1 MNMDKK
7 LAILQKIKE
16 YDTIMLFRHIRPDG
30 DSKGSTKGLQAI
42 LKATWPEKQVY
53 LINDDHSDYLAFMGD
68 DEPEVADEVYQKS
81 LGIVLDTATLDR
93 ISNKKYALCKELIK
107 IDHHIE
113 VDPYGD
119 LSWVDE
125 RKSSVC
131 EMIAEFYTTFRDELK
146 ITKEAATQIYTGMVT
161 DSGRFQFSSVS
172 GDTLRYA
179 AVMLEQGIN
188 TDLMYAH
195 LQLKD
200 FEELKFRA
208 QVLKLM
214 KVTENGVAYVYL
226 SKAIQEKYGLSS
238 EAASASISALE
249 TIKGCLCWIGFIE
262 NGDEDGSIRVRMRS
276 RFVAINSVAEHYR
289 GGGHACA
296 CGATVMNRKEM
307 RALVKEADAVVK
319 AYKDTHEDWL

>member
-1 MNMDKK
+1 MSMEKK
-7 LAILQKIKE
+7 QAILQKIKE
-16 YDTIMLFRHIRPDG
+16 YDTIMLFRHFRPDG
-30 DSKGSTKGLQAI
+30 DAKGSTKGLQGI

-68 DEPEVADEVYQKS
+68 DEPEVADEVYEKA
-81 LGIVLDTATLDR
+81 LGIVLDTATPDR
-93 ISNKKYALCKELIK
+93 IANKKYTLCKELIK

-113 VDPYGD
+113 VVPYGD
-119 LSWVDE
+119 LSWVE
-125 RKSSVC
+125 TEKSSVC
-131 EMIAEFYTTFRDELK
+131 EMVAEFYSTFRDELK
-146 ITKEAATQIYTGMVT
+146 ITKEAATHIYTGMVT

-179 AVMLEQGIN
+179 AVMLDQGIN

-208 QVLKLM
+208 QIYKLM
-214 KVTENGVAYVYL
+214 KISENGVAYVYL
-226 SKAIQEKYGLSS
+226 SKEIQDKYGLKP
-238 EAASASISALE
+238 EAASACISVMD

-262 NGDEDGSIRVRMRS
+262 NGDEEGSVRVRLRS

-296 CGATVMNRKEM
+296 CGATIFSKKEM
-307 RALVKEADAVVK
+307 RALVKEADAIVK
-319 AYKDTHEDWL
+319 EYKETHEDWL

>member
-1 MNMDKK
+1 MSMEKK
-7 LAILQKIKE
+7 QAILQKIKE
-16 YDTIMLFRHIRPDG
+16 YDTIMLFRHFRPDG
-30 DSKGSTKGLQAI
+30 DAKGSTKGLQGI

-68 DEPEVADEVYQKS
+68 DEPEVADEVYEKA
-81 LGIVLDTATLDR
+81 LGIVLDTATPDR
-93 ISNKKYALCKELIK
+93 IANKKYTLCKELIK

-113 VDPYGD
+113 VVPYGD
-119 LSWVDE
+119 LSWVE
-125 RKSSVC
+125 TEKSSVC
-131 EMIAEFYTTFRDELK
+131 EMVAEFYSTFRDELK
-146 ITKEAATQIYTGMVT
+146 ITKEAATHIYTGMVT

-179 AVMLEQGIN
+179 AVMLDQGIN

-208 QVLKLM
+208 QIYKLM
-214 KVTENGVAYVYL
+214 KISENGVAYVYL
-226 SKAIQEKYGLSS
+226 SKEIKDKYGLKP
-238 EAASASISALE
+238 EAASACISVMD

-262 NGDEDGSIRVRMRS
+262 NGDEEGSVRVRLRS

-296 CGATVMNRKEM
+296 CGATIFSKKEM
-307 RALVKEADAVVK
+307 RALVKEADAIVK
-319 AYKDTHEDWL
+319 EYKETHEDWL

>member
-1 MNMDKK
+1 MSMEKK
-7 LAILQKIKE
+7 QAILQKIKE
-16 YDTIMLFRHIRPDG
+16 YDTIMLFRHFRPDG
-30 DSKGSTKGLQAI
+30 DAKGSTKGLQGI

-68 DEPEVADEVYQKS
+68 DEPEVADEVYEKA
-81 LGIVLDTATLDR
+81 LGIVLDTATPDR
-93 ISNKKYALCKELIK
+93 IANKKYTLCKELIK

-113 VDPYGD
+113 VVPYGD
-119 LSWVDE
+119 LSWVE
-125 RKSSVC
+125 TEKSSVC
-131 EMIAEFYTTFRDELK
+131 EMVAEFYATFRDELK
-146 ITKEAATQIYTGMVT
+146 ITKEAATHIYTGMVT

-179 AVMLEQGIN
+179 AVMLDQGIN

-208 QVLKLM
+208 QIYKLM
-214 KVTENGVAYVYL
+214 KISENGVAYVYL
-226 SKAIQEKYGLSS
+226 SKEIQDKFGLKP
-238 EAASASISALE
+238 EAASACISVMD

-262 NGDEDGSIRVRMRS
+262 NGDEEGSVRVRLRS

-296 CGATVMNRKEM
+296 CGATIFSKKEM
-307 RALVKEADAVVK
+307 RALVKEADAIVK
-319 AYKDTHEDWL
+319 EYKETHEDWL

>member
-1 MNMDKK
+1 MSMEKK
-7 LAILQKIKE
+7 QAILQKIKE
-16 YDTIMLFRHIRPDG
+16 YDTIMLFRHFRPDG
-30 DSKGSTKGLQAI
+30 DAKGSTKGLQGI

-68 DEPEVADEVYQKS
+68 DEPEVADEVYEKA
-81 LGIVLDTATLDR
+81 LAIVLDTATPDR
-93 ISNKKYALCKELIK
+93 IANKKYTLCKELIK

-113 VDPYGD
+113 VAPYGD
-119 LSWVDE
+119 LSWVE
-125 RKSSVC
+125 TEKSSVC
-131 EMIAEFYTTFRDELK
+131 EMVAEFYSTFRDELK
-146 ITKEAATQIYTGMVT
+146 ITKEAATHIYTGMVT

-179 AVMLEQGIN
+179 AVMLDQGIN

-208 QVLKLM
+208 QIYKLM
-214 KVTENGVAYVYL
+214 KISENGVAYVYL
-226 SKAIQEKYGLSS
+226 SKELQDKFGLKPES
-238 EAASASISALE
+238 ASACISAMDS
-249 TIKGCLCWIGFIE
+249 IKGCLCWIGFIE
-262 NGDEDGSIRVRMRS
+262 NGDEEGSVRVRLRS

-296 CGATVMNRKEM
+296 CGATIFSKKEM
-307 RALVKEADAVVK
+307 RALVKEADAIVK
-319 AYKDTHEDWL
+319 EYKETHEDWL

>member
-1 MNMDKK
+1 MSMEKK
-7 LAILQKIKE
+7 QAILQKIKE
-16 YDTIMLFRHIRPDG
+16 YDTIMLFRHFRPDG
-30 DSKGSTKGLQAI
+30 DAKGSTKGLQGI

-68 DEPEVADEVYQKS
+68 DEPEVADEVYEKA
-81 LGIVLDTATLDR
+81 LGIVLDTATPDR
-93 ISNKKYALCKELIK
+93 IANKKFALCKELIK

-113 VDPYGD
+113 VAPYGD
-119 LSWVDE
+119 LSWVE
-125 RKSSVC
+125 TEKSSVC
-131 EMIAEFYTTFRDELK
+131 EMVAEFYATFRDELK
-146 ITKEAATQIYTGMVT
+146 ITKEAATHIYTGMVT

-179 AVMLEQGIN
+179 AVMLDQGIN

-208 QVLKLM
+208 QIYKLM
-214 KVTENGVAYVYL
+214 KISENGVAYVYL
-226 SKAIQEKYGLSS
+226 SKEIQDKYGLKP
-238 EAASASISALE
+238 EAASACISVMDA
-249 TIKGCLCWIGFIE
+249 IKGCLCWIGFIE
-262 NGDEDGSIRVRMRS
+262 NGDEEGSVRVRLRS

-296 CGATVMNRKEM
+296 CGATIFSKKEM
-307 RALVKEADAVVK
+307 RALVKEADAIVK
-319 AYKDTHEDWL
+319 EYKETHEDWL

>member
-1 MNMDKK
+1 MSMEKK
-7 LAILQKIKE
+7 QAILQKIKE
-16 YDTIMLFRHIRPDG
+16 YDTIMLFRHFRPDG
-30 DSKGSTKGLQAI
+30 DAKGSTKGLQGI

-68 DEPEVADEVYQKS
+68 DEPEVADEVYEKA
-81 LGIVLDTATLDR
+81 LGIVLDTATPDR
-93 ISNKKYALCKELIK
+93 IANKKYTLCKELIK

-113 VDPYGD
+113 VVPYGD
-119 LSWVDE
+119 LSWVE
-125 RKSSVC
+125 TEKSSVC
-131 EMIAEFYTTFRDELK
+131 EMVAEFYATFRDELK
-146 ITKEAATQIYTGMVT
+146 ITKEAATHIYTGMVT

-179 AVMLEQGIN
+179 AVMLDQGIN

-208 QVLKLM
+208 QIYKLM
-214 KVTENGVAYVYL
+214 KISENGVAYVYL
-226 SKAIQEKYGLSS
+226 SKELQDKFGLKPES
-238 EAASASISALE
+238 ASACISAMDS
-249 TIKGCLCWIGFIE
+249 IKGCLCWIGFIE
-262 NGDEDGSIRVRMRS
+262 NGDEEGSVRVRLRS

-296 CGATVMNRKEM
+296 CGATIFSKKEM
-307 RALVKEADAVVK
+307 RALVKEADAIVK
-319 AYKDTHEDWL
+319 EYKETHEDWL

>member
-1 MNMDKK
+1 MSMEKK
-7 LAILQKIKE
+7 QAILQKIKE
-16 YDTIMLFRHIRPDG
+16 YDTIMLFRHFRPDG
-30 DSKGSTKGLQAI
+30 DAKGSTKGLQGI
-42 LKATWPEKQVY
+42 LKATWPEKQIL

-68 DEPEVADEVYQKS
+68 DEPEVADEVYEKA
-81 LGIVLDTATLDR
+81 LGIVLDTATPDR
-93 ISNKKYALCKELIK
+93 IANKKYTLCKELIK

-113 VDPYGD
+113 VVPYGD
-119 LSWVDE
+119 LSWVE
-125 RKSSVC
+125 TEKSSVC
-131 EMIAEFYTTFRDELK
+131 EMVAEFYTTFRDELK
-146 ITKEAATQIYTGMVT
+146 ITREAATHIYTGMVT

-179 AVMLEQGIN
+179 AVMLDQGIN

-208 QVLKLM
+208 QIYKLM
-214 KVTENGVAYVYL
+214 KISENGVAYVYL
-226 SKAIQEKYGLSS
+226 SKEIQDKYGLKP
-238 EAASASISALE
+238 EAASACISVMD

-262 NGDEDGSIRVRMRS
+262 NGDEEGSVRVRLRS

-296 CGATVMNRKEM
+296 CGATIFSKKEM
-307 RALVKEADAVVK
+307 RALVKEADAIVK
-319 AYKDTHEDWL
+319 EYKETHEDWL

>member
-1 MNMDKK
+1 MSMEKK
-7 LAILQKIKE
+7 QAILQKIKE
-16 YDTIMLFRHIRPDG
+16 YDTIMLFRHFRPDG
-30 DSKGSTKGLQAI
+30 DAKGSTKGLQGI

-68 DEPEVADEVYQKS
+68 DEPEVADEVYEKA
-81 LGIVLDTATLDR
+81 LAIVLDTATPDR
-93 ISNKKYALCKELIK
+93 IANKKYTLCKELIK

-113 VDPYGD
+113 VAPYGD
-119 LSWVDE
+119 LSWVE
-125 RKSSVC
+125 TEKSSVC
-131 EMIAEFYTTFRDELK
+131 EMVAEFYATFRDELK
-146 ITKEAATQIYTGMVT
+146 ITKEAATHIYTGMVT

-179 AVMLEQGIN
+179 AVMLDQGIN

-208 QVLKLM
+208 QIYKLM
-214 KVTENGVAYVYL
+214 KISENGVAYVYL
-226 SKAIQEKYGLSS
+226 SKELQDKFGLKPES
-238 EAASASISALE
+238 ASACISAMDS
-249 TIKGCLCWIGFIE
+249 IKGCLCWIGFIE
-262 NGDEDGSIRVRMRS
+262 NGDEEGSVRVRLRS

-296 CGATVMNRKEM
+296 CGATIFSKKEM
-307 RALVKEADAVVK
+307 RALVKEADAIVK
-319 AYKDTHEDWL
+319 EYKETHEDWL

>member
-1 MNMDKK
+1 MDKK
-7 LAILQKIKE
+7 QAILQKIKE

-30 DSKGSTKGLQAI
+30 DAKGSTKGLQAI

-68 DEPEVADEVYQKS
+68 DEADVADEIYKKA

-93 ISNKKYALCKELIK
+93 IANKKYSLCKELIK

-119 LSWVDE
+119 LAWVDE
-125 RKSSVC
+125 SKSSVC
-131 EMIAEFYTTFRDELK
+131 EMVAEFYATFRDELT

-214 KVTENGVAYVYL
+214 KVSENGVAYVYL
-226 SKAIQEKYGLSS
+226 SKAIQDKYNLTS
-238 EAASASISALE
+238 EAASASIAALE

-262 NGDEDGSIRVRMRS
+262 NGDAEGSIRVRMRS
-276 RFVAINSVAEHYR
+276 RFVAINTVAEHYR

-319 AYKDTHEDWL
+319 AYKESHEDWL

>member
-208 QVLKLM
+208 QVLNLM

-262 NGDEDGSIRVRMRS
+262 NGDEEGSIRVRMRS

>member
-1 MNMDKK
+1 MSMEKK
-7 LAILQKIKE
+7 QAILQKIKE
-16 YDTIMLFRHIRPDG
+16 YDTIMLFRHFRPDG
-30 DSKGSTKGLQAI
+30 DAKGSTKGLQGI
-42 LKATWPEKQVY
+42 LKATWPEKQIL

-68 DEPEVADEVYQKS
+68 DEPEVADEVYEKA
-81 LGIVLDTATLDR
+81 LGIVLDTATPDR
-93 ISNKKYALCKELIK
+93 IANKKYTLCKELIK

-113 VDPYGD
+113 VVPYGD
-119 LSWVDE
+119 LSWVE
-125 RKSSVC
+125 TEKSSVC
-131 EMIAEFYTTFRDELK
+131 EMVAEFYTTFRDELK
-146 ITKEAATQIYTGMVT
+146 ITREAATHIYTGMVT

-179 AVMLEQGIN
+179 AVMLDQGIN

-208 QVLKLM
+208 QIYKLM
-214 KVTENGVAYVYL
+214 KISENGVAYVYL
-226 SKAIQEKYGLSS
+226 SKEIQDKYGLKP
-238 EAASASISALE
+238 EAASACISVMD

-262 NGDEDGSIRVRMRS
+262 NGDEEGSVRVRLRS

-296 CGATVMNRKEM
+296 CGATIFSKKEM
-307 RALVKEADAVVK
+307 RALVKEADAIVK
-319 AYKDTHEDWL
+319 EYKETHEEWL